1 MKKVASLTA
10 ALLLLLPATASAT
23 EKGWRYWGYFQ
34 SAPHTSEWVTAM
46 TGPTVQLRDGA
57 VEGWRF
63 TFSNDTIA
71 AAPPDTAP
79 NFKKICSGISPKSG
93 FIRVG
98 VVVDYGVPALA
109 PQGELTPR
117 NSTTCVIAPKSA
129 NGLDVLKKVV
139 SIRQSSQGF
148 ICALKKYPARECS
161 AEVVISPVRLK
172 R

>member
-10 ALLLLLPATASAT
+10 ALLLLLPATASASET
-23 EKGWRYWGYFQ
+23 GWRYWGYFQ
-34 SAPHTSEWVTAM
+34 SAPRTSQWVTAM

-71 AAPPDTAP
+71 ATPPDTP
-79 NFKKICSGISPKSG
+79 PIFNRICSGVLARSG

-98 VVVDYGVPALA
+98 VVIDYGVPALA

-117 NSTTCVIAPKSA
+117 NSAQCVIVQKRA
-129 NGLDVLKKVV
+129 NGIDVLKKVV

-148 ICALKKYPARECS
+148 ICALQKYPARECS
-161 AEVVISPVRLK
+161 AEVVISPEQLK